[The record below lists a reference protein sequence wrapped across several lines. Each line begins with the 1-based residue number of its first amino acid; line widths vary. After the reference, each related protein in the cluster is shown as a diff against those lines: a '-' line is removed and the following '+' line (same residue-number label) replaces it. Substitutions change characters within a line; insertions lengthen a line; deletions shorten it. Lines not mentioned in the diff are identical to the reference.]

1 MRILLSKS
9 SLVKPKPKPKP
20 KTIDWTGIPDYD
32 LDVNPYKIAP
42 DIMDRYTQQLKKV
55 LEKNKSNK

>member
-1 MRILLSKS
+1 MYRSMRILLPKS
-9 SLVKPKPKPKP
+9 SSVKP
-20 KTIDWTGIPDYD
+20 KTIDWRGIPDYD

-42 DIMDRYTQQLKKV
+42 DIMDRYTQQLKKL

>member
-9 SLVKPKPKPKP
+9 SLVKPKPKP

-42 DIMDRYTQQLKKV
+42 DIMDRCTQQLKKV